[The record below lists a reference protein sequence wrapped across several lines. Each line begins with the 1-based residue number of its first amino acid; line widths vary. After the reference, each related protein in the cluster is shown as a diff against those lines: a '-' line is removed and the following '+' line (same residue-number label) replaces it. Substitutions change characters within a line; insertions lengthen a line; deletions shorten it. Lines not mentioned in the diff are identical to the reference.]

1 MIIDLEALGLHG
13 SVLLAGFSGGVSY
26 IGVQE
31 GKVPLRAAFLGVI
44 VSTLAANYLSVVA
57 TDYLFKSNS
66 APELASAFIVGVGA
80 PWVIRGIVR
89 RARAWGGSNGN
100 GSDSGNQ
107 GTPK

>member
-89 RARAWGGSNGN
+89 RAKAWGANGN
-100 GSDSGNQ
+100 GSNGGGNQ
-107 GTPK
+107 EAPK